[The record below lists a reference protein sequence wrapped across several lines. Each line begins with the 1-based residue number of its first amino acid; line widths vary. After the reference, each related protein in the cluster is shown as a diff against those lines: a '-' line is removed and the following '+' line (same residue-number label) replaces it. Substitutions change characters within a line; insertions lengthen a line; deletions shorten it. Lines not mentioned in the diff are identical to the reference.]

1 MNVYIGGDSWGC
13 GEWYYDGTNN
23 NTHRGLEQYLIDD
36 GHTVIN
42 KSLPGSGNLKTHE
55 ILSLTDPNTFDVC
68 VLFQTLSLRDNERWD
83 SMLTWRDFVVTNEEI
98 KALFYKRLGTLPF
111 KIHLIGGL
119 EKVSGIERYKNLNAL
134 VESVPEWLTGNKYEA
149 GPLRSPAGLK
159 LYDQVS
165 KHVNHNVLDNLEN
178 NVDYWNETVGSNKMY
193 FQPDGRHANK
203 FAHRK
208 IYQVLKKE
216 FKN

>member
-1 MNVYIGGDSWGC
+1 MGFNA
-13 GEWYYDGTNN
+13 
-23 NTHRGLEQYLIDD
+23 YLARLCRNKRR
-36 GHTVIN
+36 N
-42 KSLPGSGNLKTHE
+42 KST
-55 ILSLTDPNTFDVC
+55 
-68 VLFQTLSLRDNERWD
+68 VLQTTRN
-83 SMLTWRDFVVTNEEI
+83 
-98 KALFYKRLGTLPF
+98 
-111 KIHLIGGL
+111 IGGL
-119 EKVSGIERYKNLNAL
+119 EKVSEIKQYKNLNAL
-134 VESVPEWLTGNKYEA
+134 IESVPEWLTDNKYEA